1 MISVIM
7 SIYNEPENWIKDSI
21 NSILEQTFE
30 DFEFIIINDNP
41 LRKLNSRILN
51 SFKSNDKRI
60 YVITNEKNIGL
71 TKSLNKGVK
80 YSSRKYIARMDA
92 DDIAIKNRFELQY
105 KFLEENLDHI
115 LCGSFRIDFKDKTSK
130 KITLPAEDKDIKTEL
145 LLRNCITHPSVMLRS
160 CILKT
165 HNIFYDEK
173 IKKSQDYNLWVKLSD
188 FGKFKNL
195 ETPLIKY
202 RLSDNQISKMH
213 YSDQYYFSQFNRNL
227 YIEKYFKNLNI
238 DIAQEQAFNKILDLN
253 LTSSLKEKYLS
264 SYMLYNGKHRITIY
278 FKFIFRLNFL
288 LFIDVHK
295 SFFASMINNFKL
307 NGQS

>member
-7 SIYNEPENWIKDSI
+7 SIHNEPENWITSSI
-21 NSILEQTFE
+21 NSILEQTFK

-41 LRKLNSRILN
+41 SRKLNSKILN
-51 SFKSNDKRI
+51 SFKSIDKRI
-60 YVITNEKNIGL
+60 VVITNKKNIGL
-71 TKSLNKGVK
+71 TKSLNKGIK
-80 YSSRKYIARMDA
+80 FSSRKYIARMDA
-92 DDIAIKNRFELQY
+92 DDISVKNRFELQFN
-105 KFLEENLDHI
+105 FLEKNLEYI
-115 LCGSFRIDFKDKTSK
+115 LCGSSRVDLRGKTLK
-130 KITLPAEDKDIKTEL
+130 EITLPIEDKDIKTEL

-188 FGKFKNL
+188 LGKFKNL

-202 RLSDNQISKMH
+202 RLSNNQISKMH
-213 YSDQYYFSQFNRNL
+213 YSDQYYFSQLNRNL
-227 YIEKYFKNLNI
+227 YIEKYFKNINI

-253 LTSSLKEKYLS
+253 LTSRLKEKYLS
-264 SYMLYNGKHRITIY
+264 SYMLYNSKHRIRIY
-278 FKFIFRLNFL
+278 FKFIFRLNFF
-288 LFIDVHK
+288 LFINMHK
-295 SFFASMINNFKL
+295 SFFVSMINDFKA